1 MEATLKIPVT
11 AGASVYSRP
20 ADTLL
25 SKLQRVYSHRQ
36 GSWSACCP
44 AHEDDSPSLS
54 IRETSDG
61 TLLLYCHS
69 GCDVHSIVVSVGL
82 ELSDL
87 FPHTDTDDYGRRNKV
102 RAPTFPWPD
111 MIRALHED
119 LLVVQI
125 GAACMG
131 RGDHLANDDLNALA
145 RTALRISTLIEQAG
159 GAMSA
164 EDVGREIRANIKKER
179 GITS

>member
-1 MEATLKIPVT
+1 MEATSKIPVN
-11 AGASVYSRP
+11 AGASSYSRP

-25 SKLQRVYSHRQ
+25 SKLQRVYSRGQ

-44 AHEDDSPSLS
+44 AHDDDSPSLS

-69 GCDVHSIVVSVGL
+69 GCDVYSIVKAVGL

-87 FPHTDTDDYGRRNKV
+87 FPHGDKDDYGKRSRV
-102 RAPTFPWPD
+102 RAPSFPWAD

-125 GAACMG
+125 GAACMA
-131 RGDHLANDDLNALA
+131 RGDHLASDDLNALA
-145 RTALRISTLIEQAG
+145 RAALKISTLIEQAG

-164 EDVGREIRANIKKER
+164 EEVGREIRANIKKEEELQ
-179 GITS
+179 